1 MAESLL
7 IADSGST
14 KTDWILLHPHSGI
27 LEMRSQGI
35 NPVRDSQDAIRCV
48 LTAELLPQIPAE
60 AQVAEVHFFGAGCI
74 DPFRQ
79 SVTSELTSL
88 FPHARI
94 HVESDLLGAAIALC
108 ADQPGIACI
117 LGTGSNSCYYDGRSI
132 VRNVS
137 PMGFILGDEGS
148 GAVLGRTLVGNL
160 FKGDFPEAM
169 RQEFLQEYQLT
180 QADIIDR
187 VYRKPQP
194 NRFLASLVPFIA
206 RHRTDEH
213 MHAMLVEAFSQ
224 FFLRNVRHYGMPD
237 MPVHFVGGVACAFQ
251 TELSEAADKTGYKM
265 GKILQRPAIE
275 IANFYQNR
283 CYTT

>member
-1 MAESLL
+1 MEAYLL

-14 KTDWILLHPHSGI
+14 KTDWILLGPHNGI
-27 LEMRSQGI
+27 LEMRCQGI
-35 NPVRDSQDAIRCV
+35 NPVRDSQDAVCCV
-48 LTAELLPQIPAE
+48 LTEELLPQIPAE
-60 AQVAEVHFFGAGCI
+60 AKVTEVHFFGAGCI

-79 SVTSELTSL
+79 SVTAELSAL
-88 FPHARI
+88 FPDASVQ
-94 HVESDLLGAAIALC
+94 VESDLLGAAIALC

-117 LGTGSNSCYYDGRSI
+117 LGTGSNSCYYDGEHI
-132 VRNVS
+132 VQNVS

-160 FKGDFPEAM
+160 FKGGFPETLG
-169 RQEFLQEYQLT
+169 QQFLQEYQLT
-180 QADIIDR
+180 AADIIDR

-206 RHRTDEH
+206 QHRTEELIH
-213 MHAMLVEAFSQ
+213 EMLVESFSQ
-224 FFLRNVRHYGMPD
+224 FFLRNVRHYGKPD

-251 TELSEAADKTGYKM
+251 SELHEAAEKTGYKV

-275 IANFYQNR
+275 IANFYQNK